1 MAIFKKNV
9 SRRDVRDNLV
19 EWIRKGIEFST
30 PVRDTGMMTTRGYY
44 GGLRTATISGRIE
57 HDAMQNPM
65 YVVYSYQTP
74 IMWVTFADL
83 EDDGDY
89 TPISAEFDNRK
100 YSATTNIMQGYC
112 ESALM
117 DLFDIP
123 HIPDII
129 GKRGGRYRRRNFMGI
144 AWIEFPNTDFA
155 RFEWFVRDSVNGD
168 YIGLCVDGDSY
179 KDDDTE
185 GSFCGY
191 YY

>member
-9 SRRDVRDNLV
+9 SRSDVRDNLV
-19 EWIRKGIEFST
+19 TWIRKGIEFST
-30 PVRDTGMMTTRGYY
+30 PVRDTGMMTTKGYY

-57 HDAMQNPM
+57 EDSMQNPV
-65 YVVYSYQTP
+65 YVVYSYNTP
-74 IMWVTFADL
+74 IMRITIGDV

-129 GKRGGRYRRRNFMGI
+129 GKRGGRYRRRNYMGI
-144 AWIEFPNTDFA
+144 IWSDYCETFQWVVKDL
-155 RFEWFVRDSVNGD
+155 VNGNI
-168 YIGLCVDGDSY
+168 IGIFQKGDSY
-179 KDDDTE
+179 KTDDTE